1 MSGSKSPN
9 QSHALRLIA
18 LGAASPQACELGRRR
33 ITVGAAADND
43 LVLNEPTASRQHAA
57 LERRWGRWRV
67 VDLGST
73 NGTYLN
79 GRRVVGPTRVARGD
93 ELRFGDARFA
103 CVAPGDD
110 LSQVGAGRGRNA
122 APARR
127 PASRGARA
135 VATLLLF
142 AGGGFALTAYVL
154 HVEHRVGRGAEGAAT
169 RSAAAPSA
177 AASVAREPDGAGG
190 GETVPSARG
199 AVAPGTPADAPGA
212 AAPPAWLARLNHYRV
227 LERLAPVDEHPALSE
242 ADAMHARYLVK
253 TYAEGIRH
261 SSLGGEA
268 HEENSSSPWYT
279 DAGAKAGKSSDV
291 SYWQAAKGLPP
302 GATPSDSPDSPAE
315 MLWGSEGWSIDGWAG
330 IPFHR
335 LSLIN
340 PYLQRSGFGRYCEA
354 SVCAAGLDTLSDRK
368 RQPQYPVPF
377 PHPLEFPPS
386 GATIGILS
394 LDSEWPDPL
403 TGCPG
408 YVRPAGLAITLE
420 VGANVDA
427 KLGAYRLVREGAS
440 PAGLEACGFDASS
453 YVNPEPGAQQRA
465 RDLMRAFGAV
475 VLIPRVPLEKG
486 ATYTVAMTVNGEEY
500 RWSFA
505 TPP

>member
-1 MSGSKSPN
+1 M
-9 QSHALRLIA
+9 
-18 LGAASPQACELGRRR
+18 CELGRRR

-43 LVLNEPTASRQHAA
+43 LIVKEPTASRRHAA
-57 LERRWGRWRV
+57 LERRWGQWRV
-67 VDLGST
+67 MDLGST

-79 GRRVVGPTRVARGD
+79 GRRVAGPTPVERGD

-110 LSQVGAGRGRNA
+110 LSQVGARRA
-122 APARR
+122 RSVAPARR
-127 PASRGARA
+127 RASRGARA
-135 VATLLLF
+135 VATLLLL

-154 HVEHRVGRGAEGAAT
+154 QVERRVGGAEGTAA
-169 RSAAAPSA
+169 RSAAVPSA
-177 AASVAREPDGAGG
+177 LLPAAAESGTREAGGAGG
-190 GETVPSARG
+190 GEGETAPSAGG
-199 AVAPGTPADAPGA
+199 AAAPGAPAGAPGPGA

-227 LERLAPVDEHPALSE
+227 LERLAPVDEDRALSE

-302 GATPSDSPDSPAE
+302 GATLSDSPDSPAE
-315 MLWGSEGWSIDGWAG
+315 MPWGSEGWSIDGWAG

-340 PYLQRSGFGRYCEA
+340 PYLERSGFGRYCEA

-368 RQPQYPVPF
+368 RQPEYPVPF

-394 LDSEWPDPL
+394 LDAEWPDPL
-403 TGCPG
+403 TGCSG

-420 VGANVDA
+420 VGADVDA
-427 KLGAYRLVREGAS
+427 KLDAYRLIREGAS
-440 PAGLEACGFDASS
+440 PVELEACGFDASS

-475 VLIPRVPLEKG
+475 VLIPRAPLEKG